1 MKENNFIKAM
11 QFRFACKKFDPSKQ
25 IPQDEFEA
33 IIESGRLSPSSFGM
47 EPTRLLI
54 VRNKEL
60 KEKIRPLCWDQ
71 AQITDSSEL
80 IVYLSKIADLQST
93 SNYAT
98 RMFARKTKD
107 EQSLKA
113 YKDVRYHNFLQENS
127 YINAQEIFDW
137 SAKQAYIT
145 ASSMMN
151 CAAYFGIDS
160 CAIEGFERKTLEKL
174 LNLDTFSEQI
184 ALLVAFG
191 YRIENPKYKSPRIDT
206 NEFITYIN

>member
-1 MKENNFIKAM
+1 MR
-11 QFRFACKKFDPSKQ
+11 FRFACKKFDPNRQ
-25 IPQDEFEA
+25 IPQDEFET

-60 KEKIRPLCWDQ
+60 KEQIQPLCWDQ

-80 IVYLSKIADLQST
+80 IVYLSKIADMQST

-107 EQSLKA
+107 EQSLRA
-113 YKDVRYHNFLQENS
+113 YKDVRYCNFLQNNH
-127 YINAQEIFDW
+127 YINAQEIFNW
-137 SAKQAYIT
+137 SAKQAYIM

-151 CAAYFGIDS
+151 CAAYMGIDT
-160 CAIEGFERKTLEKL
+160 CAIEGFEKKPLEKFL
-174 LNLDTFSEQI
+174 GIDTFKEQI

-191 YRIENPKYKSPRIDT
+191 YRIEDPKYRSPRIDT
-206 NEFITYIN
+206 NELIQYLN